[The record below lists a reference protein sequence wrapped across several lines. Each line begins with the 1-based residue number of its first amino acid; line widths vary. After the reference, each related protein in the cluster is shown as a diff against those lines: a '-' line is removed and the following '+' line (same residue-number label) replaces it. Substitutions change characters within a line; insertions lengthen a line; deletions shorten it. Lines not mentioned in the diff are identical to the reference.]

1 MSHESVNN
9 EIFLHYWAVEVD
21 KVPFSECLLCGGHF
35 TYVLLNNLH
44 NMQIKYYIFNA
55 MMNKL
60 KLTQDCPNRN
70 LSRQEGKPFYLF
82 LKPMSF
88 SLSHDIH
95 TKTMQCTI
103 FSTLTKPL
111 ALSYYESGWIFSVS
125 YVFLWLLWQFCSG
138 LGLTSLKLNILFL
151 KVFGFPHYFTLL
163 ACFPLDSM

>member
-70 LSRQEGKPFYLF
+70 LSRQECKPCLSISKAYVLLTIPWHSYKDYAMHYF
-82 LKPMSF
+82 LYSDQTISF
-88 SLSHDIH
+88 
-95 TKTMQCTI
+95 
-103 FSTLTKPL
+103 
-111 ALSYYESGWIFSVS
+111 V
-125 YVFLWLLWQFCSG
+125 LLW
-138 LGLTSLKLNILFL
+138 KWVN
-151 KVFGFPHYFTLL
+151 LL
-163 ACFPLDSM
+163 S